1 MDVLFFSFCAVSYI
15 IACERRR
22 CYICKAPFVDLHF
35 FYATLCPAC
44 AALNWQKRDE
54 MADMQGMVVIVT
66 GARIKIGFRIALKLL
81 RAGATVIAT
90 SRFARDAVR
99 RYLAEPDSGQWAHR
113 LHMFGLDFRNLR
125 VLEQWCDL
133 VAERYPRLDAVVNN
147 ACQTIRRPP
156 AYYAHLMPLECASP
170 SSQVYRQALG
180 SSAAEAMLSHNDASL
195 PALPYHAAAAAG
207 GGGAVENGGS
217 SSSAVIE
224 DELPPA
230 LNTQPTSASQ
240 FVTRDE
246 EDAAV
251 STTSESSRRS
261 SSRVTANAAAM
272 SQVPMMAS
280 DYDATGGDAA
290 DNSGQR
296 AIFKTGS
303 GSLVDTSARTTTAFP
318 EEHLDVNEQQVN
330 IGLLVCSAFACMRA
344 PRSRI
349 DF

>member
-1 MDVLFFSFCAVSYI
+1 
-15 IACERRR
+15 
-22 CYICKAPFVDLHF
+22 
-35 FYATLCPAC
+35 
-44 AALNWQKRDE
+44 
-54 MADMQGMVVIVT
+54 MQGMVVIVT

-90 SRFARDAVR
+90 SRFARDGVR
-99 RYLAEPDSGQWAHR
+99 RYLAEPDSDQWAPR
-113 LHMFGLDFRNLR
+113 LHMYGLDFRNLR

-133 VAERYPRLDAVVNN
+133 VAARYPRLDAVVNN

-195 PALPYHAAAAAG
+195 PALPYHAAAARS
-207 GGGAVENGGS
+207 GGGAIENGG

-224 DELPPA
+224 DEIPPA
-230 LNTQPTSASQ
+230 LNTQSTSVSQ
-240 FVTRDE
+240 FATRHE

-251 STTSESSRRS
+251 STTSESSSRN
-261 SSRVTANAAAM
+261 SSRVTAHAAAM

-303 GSLVDTSARTTTAFP
+303 GSLVDTSARTTAAFP

-330 IGLLVCSAFACMRA
+330 I
-344 PRSRI
+344 
-349 DF
+349 